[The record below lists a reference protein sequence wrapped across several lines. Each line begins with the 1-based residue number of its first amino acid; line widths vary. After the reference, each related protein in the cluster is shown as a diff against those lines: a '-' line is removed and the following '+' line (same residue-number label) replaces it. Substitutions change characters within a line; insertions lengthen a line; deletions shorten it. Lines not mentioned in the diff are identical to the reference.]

1 MVGWFKSRLPYI
13 IAAVVLLIVEILI
26 GLFVHDGFVRPYIG
40 DVLVTVLLCT
50 FGQMIFLKW
59 RFVPIAVFLFS
70 AVVELCQ
77 LAQLD
82 RVLGIEGTVLG
93 VIVGS
98 TFDVADIVCYA
109 VGCVLYFLVKYL
121 IKKKKPSVD

>member
-1 MVGWFKSRLPYI
+1 MVSWFKSRLPYI
-13 IAAVVLLIVEILI
+13 IATVVLLVVEMLI

-40 DVLVTVLLCT
+40 DVLVTVLLCCL
-50 FGQMIFLKW
+50 GQMIFLKW

-70 AVVELCQ
+70 TVVELCQ
-77 LAQLD
+77 LAELD
-82 RVLGIEGTVLG
+82 RVLCIEGTVLG

-109 VGCVLYFLVKYL
+109 VGCVLFFLVKYL
-121 IKKKKPSVD
+121 IKKKKPSVN